1 MERLMTLRQLL
12 IFPAVALVTAVG
24 LSAFQTKPVD
34 LTGAWTG
41 TFTSTTPTGEPDED
55 PAHLQ
60 LTQKGAEL
68 TGTGGPSL
76 ERQMPLMNGKVATVK
91 DVTSVTFQI
100 AEGDAA
106 ISFDLKLV
114 EGRLKGKASATLP
127 NGQKR
132 EAVLD
137 VGRAK

>member
-1 MERLMTLRQLL
+1 
-12 IFPAVALVTAVG
+12 
-24 LSAFQTKPVD
+24 
-34 LTGAWTG
+34 
-41 TFTSTTPTGEPDED
+41 
-55 PAHLQ
+55 
-60 LTQKGAEL
+60 
-68 TGTGGPSL
+68 
-76 ERQMPLMNGKVATVK
+76 
-91 DVTSVTFQI
+91 VTFQI
-100 AEGDAA
+100 TEGDAA